1 VAAVVLLAHGY
12 FFHYYE
18 GAPNPNETSRLYLT
32 LAVVDHGTLAIDAP
46 MARHGVTGDRAEHKG
61 RTYCDKA
68 PGLSFLAV
76 PFYALAQGTAKMF
89 GGELTLSQAH
99 LVSRWGAVILP
110 TILLCYYLYL
120 FLWEILPSWRLR
132 VLLVLVYALASL
144 ARTYGVLFFSHQT
157 AAVFS
162 VGGVMF
168 LYRLAA
174 KSGWRGS
181 ASALLGG
188 LFLGTAFSIEY
199 PTFIAVAAGAMLALF
214 TVRPWWRL
222 PLTAVGVAIP
232 VGLCLL
238 YNYLAFDNPL
248 SPGYAHLTSSF
259 AAIHAKGL
267 FGVTTPTPEALFGS
281 FLSLERGL
289 FFFSPWL
296 VAALPGFYFLFRQRE
311 YRPLFWVSLTVSLGY
326 GYFISSFDYW
336 VGGDTAGPRHLTP
349 LVPFLVFPVAAFM
362 ERVSR
367 SSWEAPRFLL
377 SGLFV
382 YSILLVN
389 LVSMTFSYFHPD
401 LQNPFRDLSLEFWRE
416 QAFPESLGTLLGASH
431 TVSVVPYVLGLLGLS
446 LFACVAWPR
455 AELSHRVSRRI
466 LSVVYA
472 AGFATLGLLLVLSL
486 RPEGRTQ
493 WASHEV
499 YRYMA
504 HFKASSPRFRE
515 AGPPTRTGLILRGNN
530 AVLLGRPEEALRDYR
545 EAQRAP

>member
-1 VAAVVLLAHGY
+1 VAAVVLLGHGY

-18 GAPNPNETSRLYLT
+18 GTPNPNETSRLYLT
-32 LAVVDHGTLAIDAP
+32 MAVVDHGTLAIDAP
-46 MARHGVTGDRAEHKG
+46 LGRHGGTGDKAEHEGK
-61 RTYCDKA
+61 TYCDKA
-68 PGLSFLAV
+68 PGLSFLAI
-76 PFYALAQGTAKMF
+76 PFYAVAQGIAKIF

-132 VLLVLVYALASL
+132 ILLVLVYAMASL

-162 VGGVMF
+162 VGGIMF

-174 KSGWRGS
+174 KSGWRGT

-188 LFLGTAFSIEY
+188 LFLGIAFATEY
-199 PTFIAVAAGAMLALF
+199 PTFIVAAVGAVLALF

-222 PLTAVGVAIP
+222 PLVALGVAIP

-238 YNYLAFDNPL
+238 YNYAAFDNPF
-248 SPGYAHLTSSF
+248 SPGYSHLTSSF

-267 FGVTTPTPEALFGS
+267 FGVTTPKPEALFGS
-281 FLSLERGL
+281 FLSIERGL

-311 YRPLFWVSLTVSLGY
+311 YRLLFWVSLAVLLGY
-326 GYFISSFDYW
+326 AYFISSFGYW

-349 LVPFLVFPVAAFM
+349 LVPFLVFPVAALM

-389 LVSMTFSYFHPD
+389 LVSMTFSYFHPE
-401 LQNPFRDLSLEFWRE
+401 LRNPFRDLSLEFWRG
-416 QAFPESLGTLLGASH
+416 QAFPDSLGTLLGTSH
-431 TVSVVPYVLGLLGLS
+431 TVSVVPYLLGLMGLA

-455 AELSHRVSRRI
+455 AELPRRVTRRT
-466 LSVVYA
+466 LSIAYA
-472 AGFATLGLLLVLSL
+472 LGLATLSLILVLSL

-499 YRYMA
+499 YRYM
-504 HFKASSPRFRE
+504 HTFKSSSPRFRD
-515 AGPPTRTGLILRGNN
+515 AGPPTRAGLILRGNN
-530 AVLLGRPEEALRDYR
+530 AVLVDNPQDALRNYR